1 VDRRQQLL
9 ATALALFDERGVR
22 GASMR
27 ELARRAGVDVRTAY
41 YHFESKR
48 DLLRSLFEE
57 AGYFQPLRQQVG
69 PEILEALRAAP
80 PEEAL
85 LGIIE
90 GNLQVLHEGAAYSR
104 LIHVEVLY
112 GDEDAKAV
120 GHELWDRWGQQLEA
134 MMDAA
139 GVAPQ
144 SKVASWARLLRSLL
158 WGVFN
163 EAQLTGSLADPSDR
177 RQRANEL
184 TRLLMQ
190 RIPARRRPARRR

>member
-1 VDRRQQLL
+1 MDRKQQLL
-9 ATALALFDERGVR
+9 ATALELFDERGVR

-69 PEILEALRAAP
+69 PAILDRLRTAP
-80 PEEAL
+80 PDEAL

-90 GNLQVLHEGAAYSR
+90 GSLQLLYEGAAHFR

-112 GDEDAKAV
+112 GDDDAKAV
-120 GHELWDRWGQQLEA
+120 GHELWDRWGQTLETLV
-134 MMDAA
+134 DAA
-139 GVAPQ
+139 GVVPNGEA
-144 SKVASWARLLRSLL
+144 AAWARFLRSLL

-177 RQRANEL
+177 RQRAQEL
-184 TRLLMQ
+184 TAVLMQ
-190 RIPARRRPARRR
+190 RTPACRRPARKR

>member
-9 ATALALFDERGVR
+9 ATALELFDERGVR

-48 DLLRSLFEE
+48 DLLRCLFEE

-134 MMDAA
+134 LMDAA
-139 GVAPQ
+139 GVAPH
-144 SKVASWARLLRSLL
+144 SEVASWARLLRSLL

-177 RQRANEL
+177 RQRAKEL